1 MSFSFLLLEDL
12 FYLHHWP
19 LLSASQTFCTGFYTW
34 TSTSCSCNHGTV
46 AKTSLKLF
54 LLTFCSAC
62 TCTVTWF
69 PAMIVSPYKPQ
80 WTWRSLLYI
89 SAAAAENT
97 RDSYFWGG
105 LPQFC
110 SPALC
115 VFSTL
120 TWTCVL
126 PHSGLPVIC
135 TVVNTL
141 LQSAVISRSCGTQN
155 EMTEIYY
162 RTWEILENVQ
172 VDHCEVHGKTL
183 TAEDKPLRAA
193 YITGASFPHC
203 SDGHTNR
210 LNWGLSTLCICVC
223 ACTTVT

>member
-1 MSFSFLLLEDL
+1 
-12 FYLHHWP
+12 
-19 LLSASQTFCTGFYTW
+19 
-34 TSTSCSCNHGTV
+34 
-46 AKTSLKLF
+46 
-54 LLTFCSAC
+54 
-62 TCTVTWF
+62 
-69 PAMIVSPYKPQ
+69 MIVSPYKPQ

-89 SAAAAENT
+89 SAAAAENI
-97 RDSYFWGG
+97 RDSYFWGE

-183 TAEDKPLRAA
+183 TAEDKTTSCCLYYRWQFPTLLRQPHQQIKLRPIYSVYVCVYNC
-193 YITGASFPHC
+193 YITTPF
-203 SDGHTNR
+203 T
-210 LNWGLSTLCICVC
+210 
-223 ACTTVT
+223 ACDK

>member
-12 FYLHHWP
+12 FYLHYWP
-19 LLSASQTFCTGFYTW
+19 LLSTSQTFCTGLYTW

-46 AKTSLKLF
+46 AKTSLTLSAVRAHVLWHDFQQWSCHHINLSEHEDLCCAF
-54 LLTFCSAC
+54 L
-62 TCTVTWF
+62 
-69 PAMIVSPYKPQ
+69 
-80 WTWRSLLYI
+80 RLLLRTHVI
-89 SAAAAENT
+89 HI
-97 RDSYFWGG
+97 FWGG

-135 TVVNTL
+135 TVVNSL
-141 LQSAVISRSCGTQN
+141 LQAAVISRSCGTQN

-183 TAEDKPLRAA
+183 TAEDKPLHAA

-223 ACTTVT
+223 VCTTVT